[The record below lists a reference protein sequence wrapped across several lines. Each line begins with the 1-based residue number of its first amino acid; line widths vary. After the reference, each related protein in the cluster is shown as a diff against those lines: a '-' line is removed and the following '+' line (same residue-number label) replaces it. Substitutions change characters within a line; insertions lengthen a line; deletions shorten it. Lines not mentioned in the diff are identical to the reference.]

1 MFDANLINYSNSNNE
16 RYGGANW
23 DNATASTF
31 TNGIG
36 QVWND
41 VSGATAQNQFNSVE
55 AQLSRQFNSAEAE
68 HQRQFEEHMSNTAHQ
83 REVADLMKAGINPL
97 LSSGAGASTPTGSS
111 AASAPASA
119 TAGGAQGGFLGLIMK
134 AANVAIAK
142 GLEAKFTHSAMRAA
156 DNHELITQKVRSL
169 AAQEQYYSAR
179 ASRLGSLFSKD
190 DHGPQP
196 AYYHHKV
203 TDEDVDKALASLFG
217 SR

>member
-1 MFDANLINYSNSNNE
+1 MIDANLINYSNSNNE

-41 VSGATAQNQFNSVE
+41 ISGATAQNQFNSVE

-68 HQRQFEEHMSNTAHQ
+68 KQRQFEEIMSNTAHQ
-83 REVADLMKAGINPL
+83 REVADLKKAGINPL

-111 AASAPASA
+111 AASSPASA
-119 TAGGAQGGFLGLIMK
+119 TSGGAQGGFLGLIMK

-142 GLEAKFTHSAMRAA
+142 GLEAKFTNSAMRAA
-156 DNHELITQKVRSL
+156 DNHQLITQKVRSL
-169 AAQEQYYSAR
+169 AAQEQYHSAR
-179 ASRLGSLFSKD
+179 ASYYNRFASRSD
-190 DHGPQP
+190 DAPSSP
-196 AYYHHKV
+196 SRRV
-203 TDEDVDKALASLFG
+203 VSDEEVDKALAALFG